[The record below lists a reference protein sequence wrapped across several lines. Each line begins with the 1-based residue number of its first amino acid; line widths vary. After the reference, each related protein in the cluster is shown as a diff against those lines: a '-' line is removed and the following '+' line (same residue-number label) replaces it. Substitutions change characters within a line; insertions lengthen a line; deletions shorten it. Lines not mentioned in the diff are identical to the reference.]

1 MRIPSVFRL
10 IPREEGFFDLFEQG
24 ARNAHEGALALA
36 DLFND
41 FNNIDAK
48 ARRIEDIEHAGDKIT
63 HDTITKLNKTFI
75 TPFDREDIHRL
86 IGRLD
91 DIIDLMD
98 TGISRMMLYKIAKPT
113 DDARGLAKVLV
124 DSTRI
129 LVDLLPLLRNEKN
142 MPDILRMCIEVNT
155 LENEGDRIQRH
166 ALASLFDSG
175 LDAAGMIKWKDI
187 YEILESATDRCEDV
201 ANIVESIAIKNA

>member
-1 MRIPSVFRL
+1 VFRL
-10 IPREEGFFDLFEQG
+10 IPREEGFFDLFEQA
-24 ARNAHEGALALA
+24 ARNSHEGALALA

-48 ARRIEDIEHAGDKIT
+48 AARIEDIEHAGDKIT

-98 TGISRMMLYKIAKPT
+98 TGVSRMMLYKISKPT

-124 DSTRI
+124 DSTAI
-129 LVDLLPLLRNEKN
+129 LVELLPLLRNEKN
-142 MPDILRMCIEVNT
+142 MPDILKMCIAVNT
-155 LENEGDRIQRH
+155 LENEGDRIQKH
-166 ALASLFDSG
+166 ALASLFESG
-175 LDAAGMIKWKDI
+175 FDAANMIKWKDI